1 MAARADILKVF
12 SLTSLSTLV
21 RMCTGFI
28 SIKVVATIIGP
39 SGVALLGQLN
49 NFAEMTLSFAS
60 GGINK
65 GVTKYISEF
74 KDDNNATARYIS
86 AGLKITVWCS
96 LLCGAILIIFHRGL
110 SELILLSSDFGYI
123 FIIFGFTV
131 IIYAFNSY
139 LLSIVNGFKE
149 FRRYVGINIAGNIVS
164 LAFTVSLVLLWQ
176 LQGALIAA
184 VTYQSVSLIITLWML
199 RKASWLRKGN
209 FRSDSLSPEFKAYA
223 RFSLMAIVTALCI
236 PVSQMLLRG
245 YVMTELSETEAG
257 WWEGMNRISAIYL
270 MVITT
275 SFSVYYLPRLSEIKN
290 LREVKSEILKSFS
303 VIAPLLIV
311 GFVAIYLLRYFIIRL
326 VFSDEFTP
334 MAQLFIWQ
342 MAGDFFKIS
351 SWLVAYI
358 MVAKAMTRTYIATE
372 IISTL
377 IYTGLGFI
385 LVRINGIV
393 GLCQAY
399 LINYVIYSATMIVIF
414 RHLYHREIQ
423 NQ

>member
-39 SGVALLGQLN
+39 SGVALLGQLY
-49 NFAEMTLSFAS
+49 NFAEMTLSFAG

-74 KDDNNATARYIS
+74 KEDDSAIARYIS
-86 AGLKITVWCS
+86 AGLRITVWCS
-96 LLCGAILIIFHRGL
+96 LLCGAALIIFHRFL
-110 SELILLSSDFGYI
+110 SKTILLSDEFGYI
-123 FIIFGFTV
+123 FVIFGFTV
-131 IIYAFNSY
+131 ILYAINAFM
-139 LLSIVNGFKE
+139 LSVVNGYKE
-149 FRRYVGINIAGNIVS
+149 FRRYVHINIAGSIVS
-164 LAFTVSLVLLWQ
+164 LVFTISLVLSLR
-176 LQGALIAA
+176 LKGALIAA
-184 VTYQSVSLIITLWML
+184 VTYQSVSLLITLWML
-199 RKASWLRKGN
+199 RNAGWLKMVN
-209 FRSDSLSPEFKAYA
+209 FRLKSLSPEFKAYA
-223 RFSLMAIVTALCI
+223 GFSVMAVVTALCI

-245 YVMTELSETEAG
+245 YVMTEISETEAG
-257 WWEGMNRISAIYL
+257 WWEGMNRISAMYL

-275 SFSVYYLPRLSEIKN
+275 SFSVYYLPRLSEIKTLAGVRSEV
-290 LREVKSEILKSFS
+290 LRSFS

-311 GFVAIYLLRYFIIRL
+311 GFGAIYLLRLYIIKV
-326 VFSDEFTP
+326 VFSAEFIP
-334 MAQLFIWQ
+334 MARLFAWQ

-372 IISTL
+372 IISAL
-377 IYTGLGFI
+377 IYTALGFI
-385 LVRINGIV
+385 LVRINGIT

-399 LINYVIYSATMIVIF
+399 LINYMIYCATMIVIF

-423 NQ
+423 KQ

>member
-49 NFAEMTLSFAS
+49 NFTEMTLSFSS

-74 KDDNNATARYIS
+74 KQDDNATARYIS

-96 LLCGAILIIFHRGL
+96 LLCGAILIGFNRIL
-110 SELILLSSDFGYI
+110 SELILLNSDFGYI

-131 IIYAFNSY
+131 ILYAFNAF

-164 LAFTVSLVLLWQ
+164 LVFTVSLVLLWQ

-184 VTYQSVSLIITLWML
+184 VTYQSVSLLITIWML
-199 RKASWLRKGN
+199 RKARWLRIEN
-209 FRSDSLSPEFKAYA
+209 LRCYSLSPEFKAYA
-223 RFSLMAIVTALCI
+223 RFSMMAIITALCI

-290 LREVKSEILKSFS
+290 LHGIKSEILKSFS
-303 VIAPLLIV
+303 VIAPLLIL

-334 MAQLFIWQ
+334 MANLFIWQ

-385 LVRINGIV
+385 LVRINGIA

-399 LINYVIYSATMIVIF
+399 LINYVIYSVTMIVIF
-414 RHLYHREIQ
+414 RHLYHRQ
-423 NQ
+423 THNQ

>member
-49 NFAEMTLSFAS
+49 NFAEMTLSFAG

-74 KDDNNATARYIS
+74 KEDDSAIARYIS
-86 AGLKITVWCS
+86 AGLRITVWCS
-96 LLCGAILIIFHRGL
+96 LLCGATLIIFHRFL
-110 SELILLSSDFGYI
+110 SKTILLSDDFGYI
-123 FIIFGFTV
+123 FVIFGFTV
-131 IIYAFNSY
+131 ILYAINAFM
-139 LLSIVNGFKE
+139 LSVVNGYKE
-149 FRRYVGINIAGNIVS
+149 FRRYVHINIAGSIVS
-164 LAFTVSLVLLWQ
+164 LVFTVSLVMSLRLK
-176 LQGALIAA
+176 GALIAA
-184 VTYQSVSLIITLWML
+184 VTYQSVSLLITLWML
-199 RKASWLRKGN
+199 RNAGWLKMVN
-209 FRSDSLSPEFKAYA
+209 FRLKSLSPEFKAYA
-223 RFSLMAIVTALCI
+223 GFSVMAVVTALCI

-245 YVMTELSETEAG
+245 YVMTEISETEAG

-275 SFSVYYLPRLSEIKN
+275 SFSVYYLPRLSEIKTLAGVRAEV
-290 LREVKSEILKSFS
+290 LRSFS

-311 GFVAIYLLRYFIIRL
+311 GFGAIYLLRFYIIKV
-326 VFSDEFTP
+326 VFSAEFIP
-334 MAQLFIWQ
+334 MARLFAWQ

-377 IYTGLGFI
+377 IYTALGFI
-385 LVRINGIV
+385 LVRINGIT

-399 LINYVIYSATMIVIF
+399 LINYMIYCATMIVIF

-423 NQ
+423 KQ